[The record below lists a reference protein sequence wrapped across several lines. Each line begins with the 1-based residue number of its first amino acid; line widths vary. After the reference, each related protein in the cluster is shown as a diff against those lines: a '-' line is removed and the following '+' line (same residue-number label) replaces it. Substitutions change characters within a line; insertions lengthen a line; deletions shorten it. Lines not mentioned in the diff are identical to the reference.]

1 MEGSAVHD
9 IAVFWD
15 FQNIG
20 MRQDSSFAKDVLE
33 FLKNRGRV
41 VAAYAYADWMHASE
55 EVADVLFRNRYEL
68 IHVPHPSK
76 NSADV
81 LMTAHTMAHLTSAPT
96 IMEYT
101 LISKD
106 YDFRPLVANLQR
118 MGKRVLL
125 ICRPIEVN
133 PALIEM
139 VDEYVDIQGLRTYV
153 DETVSERGPEVA
165 EEKPADKNLERRSAF
180 AQLQEAVKA
189 IEARGNAAGIGYTK
203 IVMTSLNPGF
213 DEEQLGFAKW
223 GDFVSAAAGA
233 GFVVLEGQ
241 GIGTIL
247 KVPNKL
253 SRITKD
259 SVDSLQ
265 KGFDFLVSTVRKM
278 EDEKKVTELVLV
290 ASLMHYTDPS
300 FNHANLGFPKFYDF
314 VKAAEQRGLIHIELV
329 LGKQP
334 LIHSLQ

>member
-1 MEGSAVHD
+1 VAEVPKRRVGGLSLVEGSAVHD

-96 IMEYT
+96 IMEYA

-213 DEEQLGFAKW
+213 DEGHWDLRN
-223 GDFVSAAAGA
+223 GA
-233 GFVVLEGQ
+233 
-241 GIGTIL
+241 T
-247 KVPNKL
+247 
-253 SRITKD
+253 S
-259 SVDSLQ
+259 
-265 KGFDFLVSTVRKM
+265 
-278 EDEKKVTELVLV
+278 
-290 ASLMHYTDPS
+290 
-300 FNHANLGFPKFYDF
+300 
-314 VKAAEQRGLIHIELV
+314 
-329 LGKQP
+329 
-334 LIHSLQ
+334 